1 MLKEKLLSGTAGTS
15 IEIWF
20 QDEARV
26 GQQGRLTRIWAERGS
41 RPAMVRDNRRCST
54 YLFGAIC
61 PARGVGAAIIS
72 QAVNTAAMNF
82 HLTEIA
88 SQVAPGARAVVLID
102 GAGWHEK
109 AKDLRVPDN
118 ITLMTLPP
126 YSPELN
132 SMENVWSYLRD
143 NKLSNIAWDDE
154 AAINT
159 ACKQAWDFLTN
170 TPDVI
175 RSLGTREWACV
186 SR

>member
-1 MLKEKLLSGTAGTS
+1 
-15 IEIWF
+15 
-20 QDEARV
+20 
-26 GQQGRLTRIWAERGS
+26 
-41 RPAMVRDNRRCST
+41 MVRDNRRCST

-61 PARGVGAAIIS
+61 PARGLGAAIIS
-72 QAVNTAAMNF
+72 QAANTTAMNF

-132 SMENVWSYLRD
+132 AMELELPAGQQALQHRLERRGSHQHRLPARGLPRD
-143 NKLSNIAWDDE
+143 WGCRLE
-154 AAINT
+154 GV
-159 ACKQAWDFLTN
+159 L
-170 TPDVI
+170 
-175 RSLGTREWACV
+175 LGQC

>member
-1 MLKEKLLSGTAGTS
+1 
-15 IEIWF
+15 
-20 QDEARV
+20 V

-61 PARGVGAAIIS
+61 PARGIGAAIIS

-132 SMENVWSYLRD
+132 SMENVWNYLRD
-143 NKLSNIAWDDE
+143 NKLSNTTWDDE

-159 ACKQAWDFLTN
+159 ACKQAWNFLTN

-186 SR
+186 SL